1 MQPRTDK
8 IREQDAL
15 RQEKYY
21 NSKKDEINK
30 RRREQYALK
39 KASENPTAIGE
50 GIIPESPIPVIGG
63 DIIIKKAKPD
73 NIVPMVIVP
82 TEKPMVIVPDKPK
95 TFITQQLPEPTI
107 KVIKKATSE
116 TQIDSKI
123 PNTPND
129 ILMQKLQKLDL
140 NAYTMKKYVGDLRRV
155 FALISNKDLLPEIR
169 NMEVLESIKDSTYAT
184 NTKQGLVQIL
194 LFMITQFNLS
204 INKKALDATK
214 QYFELL
220 KMNAKTQANE
230 TANDEENSVLTFKE
244 YLLRIKDTFGEDS
257 KMFVL
262 SSLYNEATIRDD
274 FALKIVER
282 TPKDTNENY
291 MVDLK
296 TGMILIINT
305 YKTQEAYGQI
315 KVKLSKKL
323 SKQIKAYMLKNN
335 LQSGD
340 YLFGDQK
347 HSDYV
352 RYHNSKIGVEGG
364 ISNYRRMK
372 ISEELSKNLTD
383 EERIQLAQK
392 MKHSPMIQLTY
403 VRKLK

>member
-15 RQEKYY
+15 RQDKYY
-21 NSKKDEINK
+21 NSKKDEINQ
-30 RRREQYALK
+30 RRREQYARK
-39 KASENPTAIGE
+39 KGVQ
-50 GIIPESPIPVIGG
+50 PEEPAETHQAG
-63 DIIIKKAKPD
+63 DIIIRKAKPETTTEFQK
-73 NIVPMVIVP
+73 MVI
-82 TEKPMVIVPDKPK
+82 IGDKPNA
-95 TFITQQLPEPTI
+95 FITQPQPQPQPQPDPTI
-107 KVIKKATSE
+107 KLI
-116 TQIDSKI
+116 KI
-123 PNTPND
+123 PTETDSTATNTKND
-129 ILMQKLQKLDL
+129 ALISKLEQLEL
-140 NAYTMKKYVGDLRRV
+140 NPYTKKKYMGDLRRV
-155 FALISNKDLLPEIR
+155 LALISNKDLLTEIR
-169 NMEVLESIKDSTYAT
+169 NMEVLESIKDSTYSN

-204 INKKALDATK
+204 VNKKALDATK
-214 QYFELL
+214 QYFELTKL
-220 KMNAKTQANE
+220 NAKTQANE
-230 TANDEENSVLTFKE
+230 TANDDSNGVLRFKE
-244 YLLRIKDTFGEDS
+244 YLTRIKNTFGEDS

-262 SSLYNEATIRDD
+262 SSLYDEATLRDD

-291 MVDLK
+291 IVDLK
-296 TGMILIINT
+296 TGMTLIINT

-323 SKQIKAYMLKNN
+323 SNRIKQYMVKNN

-340 YLFGDQK
+340 YLFGDNK

-352 RYHNSKIGVEGG
+352 RYNNSKIGVEGG
-364 ISNYRRMK
+364 ISNYRKMK

-383 EERIQLAQK
+383 EYRIQLAQK
-392 MKHSPMIQLTY
+392 MKHSPMVQLSY